1 MNIVDS
7 ENERLDGNGIGA
19 EIKPDPPKRSY
30 ARRDKKAPTF
40 ASVSELIEAKTLEI
54 EAIQAEI
61 EVLIIKRNELF
72 FLESQEMGL
81 MNVLIDPDKA
91 KWLADIVNEAAHL
104 KC

>member
-1 MNIVDS
+1 MNIVGS
-7 ENERLDGNGIGA
+7 ENERLDVSNT
-19 EIKPDPPKRSY
+19 EKKPEPPKRSY
-30 ARRDKKAPTF
+30 VRKDKKAPSF

-61 EVLIIKRNELF
+61 EVLITKRNELF

-81 MNVLIDPDKA
+81 MNILTDPDKA

-104 KC
+104 KR